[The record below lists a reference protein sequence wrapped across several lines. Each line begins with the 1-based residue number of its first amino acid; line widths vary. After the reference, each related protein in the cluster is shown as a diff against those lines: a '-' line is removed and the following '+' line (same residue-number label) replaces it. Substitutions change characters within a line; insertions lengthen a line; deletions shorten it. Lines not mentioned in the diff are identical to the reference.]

1 MVLESPQLTQRYIRS
16 VSKDYSTVRRFSSTP
31 VDVINSS
38 PFSHKPSIRG
48 VRSRKHARKRSSIS
62 STLTKVL
69 VLNVRDLLRVPD
81 QSDNN
86 DEHQPRSWIETNF
99 QKREC
104 IKFIPCPKDDTKCC
118 CGQARQT
125 HQTIAGIESG
135 SPGDLWMPTKHT
147 RAQPTD
153 AYGTIEFQGGAHPTK
168 AQYVRL
174 SFDTRPELL
183 VQLFT
188 KEWNLELP
196 KLLITVQ
203 GGKANFELQPKL
215 KKEIR
220 KGLLKAAK
228 TTGAW
233 IFTGGTNTGVTKQV
247 GDALLLEGQQRTG
260 RVVSIGIAPWGIVE
274 RNHELLGHNR
284 EVPCHSI
291 SSPRSKLAVL
301 NNRHAYFLLVDNGTQ
316 AKYGAELILR
326 RKLEKFI
333 SNLKLHPFTHSSTPV
348 VCLVIEGGTNTIRA
362 VLEYVTDTPPVPV
375 VVCDGSGR
383 AADLIA
389 FVHKYASDGDE
400 QPVLESMRD
409 YLISTIQ
416 KTFEVVSDQAEKL
429 YQELLQCTRNKNLI
443 TIFRIQEKP
452 EGEAQELDQTILT
465 ALFKSQHLSPPEQL
479 SLALTWNRVDI
490 ARSEIFVY
498 GQEWPLGALDE
509 AMMQALE
516 HDRIDFVKLLLE
528 NGVSMKKF
536 LTIPRLE
543 ELYNTKHGPA
553 NTLGYILRDVR
564 PHIPKGYVYTLHDIG
579 LVINKLMGGAYRS
592 YYTRRK
598 FRPIYAKV
606 MNSYA
611 NAHRKSSTYQRYA
624 GANSLSLVTGLLPFT
639 SEMALFEFPFNELL
653 IWAVL
658 TKRQQMALL
667 MWTHGEEALAK
678 SLVAC
683 KLYKAMAHEAA
694 EDDLDTE
701 IYEELRSYAKEFE
714 SKGIKLLDFSYR
726 TDGEKAQRLLTCE
739 LHSWSNQS
747 CLSLAVAANHRALLA
762 HPCSQVILADLWM
775 GGLRTRKNT
784 NFKVIL
790 GLVLPFYIKHLDFKS
805 KEELQQ
811 MPQTEEEH
819 LENQNLDN
827 DDSDR
832 SHPDAEALLADT
844 YSLRDTKVHE
854 NGKVSLTD
862 SDPSQFREFFHT
874 TDYEVKQHQPLRLK
888 KKVYEFYTAPIT
900 KFWADSMAYMFF
912 LLMFTFTVLVK
923 MEHKP
928 RWQEIY
934 SIAYI
939 ATLGFEKIREIISS
953 EPVAITHKFSVWAWN
968 MWNPCD
974 GAAII
979 LFFIGLSLR
988 FRPNTMDIGR
998 VIYCVDSIYW
1008 YLRILNILGVNK
1020 YLGPLVTMMGKMVKN
1035 MIYFVV
1041 LLAVVLMSFGVSRQA
1056 ILFPNMEPTW
1066 RLIREVIAGSIVAPG
1081 FLGALRHNSP
1091 SHGSRD
1097 STGGIGGYM
1106 SSHHR
1111 GHSTMSHQTTST
1123 SSSAPPQHATTS
1135 GQILQ
1140 RSELFNILSGNMTNN
1155 VTYQPYFML
1164 YGEVF
1169 ADDIDPPCGENPSQP
1184 ACVTGHWVTPITMS
1198 MYLLIANIL
1207 LINLLIAVFNN
1218 IFNEVNSVSHQVW
1231 MFQRFTVV
1239 MEYQQKPV
1247 LPPPFIAFCH
1257 FYSLLK
1263 YCIRKAKGLEVQRDN
1278 GLKLF
1283 LEKDDLER
1291 LYDFE
1296 EECVEGFFHEQ
1307 EIILNQSTEERVK
1320 NTTERVET
1328 MAQKIEDINQ
1338 KENLQTA
1345 TVQNIEFRLRKM
1357 EESSEQILNHLAV
1370 IHRFMAMHT
1379 MGQDD
1384 FNSSNINI
1392 PGDFQRIR
1400 TISVSDNEAAG
1411 AGSGNGGGGGGG
1423 FGGGGGGLGGL
1434 SNSLQVTNRRRFN
1447 RSLTE
1452 VRPDAYIFDDGTHF
1466 EVVPVPE
1473 ESDEIVKSREA
1484 LNEQVVRKISVQSE
1498 SDSDAYVPLS
1508 QRPST
1513 CETIKRTPYV
1523 TVRQDTGASTESK
1536 DTLTP
1541 LGNDDDHTL
1550 VGENSDETG
1559 PDITF
1564 EAARHRAMR
1573 QRTVS
1578 LCRRNSETCSI
1589 VGDISR
1595 SHISLNQLHLTRR
1608 QMSLTQSEPDSDK
1621 DAQTGKSVL
1630 HAKPSRNILLKLH
1643 SDYTSI
1649 TDELE
1654 SVCHMITSPTVSLP
1668 SHKTSLD
1675 RPKTD
1680 MSKAERAALL
1690 EKQHLKECEEN
1701 DYQMLEGLFTAR
1713 ASIDDTDDSYE
1724 AGASVDYSHRHPL
1737 RRETAIELSPSKPPA
1752 DGGVIGACDSS
1763 DTSGPAAG
1771 VFEVKNERPWQRNAS
1786 MEQQQTYH
1794 SPVVPQRATSEFL
1807 NPPYESTGRLFK
1819 KSSESLQ
1826 KNSSTDTDYSAHPY
1840 RFIKQSSND
1849 TTTSMTGSYNID
1861 TPSLTAEPSLD
1872 AVDTQSQ
1879 SQSQTLATTVLEG
1892 GVSLSGGSSLSISA
1906 RYQPLRTS
1914 SVGASDVKRS
1924 TDEGSSSL
1932 DFGTTNIMAQV
1943 QPPPRAMQLKKQFSL
1958 DQGKQPPPIPPTSRL
1973 SSTDTP
1979 TSTTELPPSSSS
1991 SASASAKLQPLS
2003 KHTATIAAGAVLPS
2017 SVPAKLISSLK
2028 PPLTSKLGMNILKE
2042 SSSSTEESKDGD
2054 QTAVASSGTMVT
2066 IPQIS
2071 TDLVQDEIAKLSSNI
2086 KSSTESE
2093 KDPPYNETMC

>member
-1 MVLESPQLTQRYIRS
+1 MLGKFTSNHVQVYHQYSRTVS
-16 VSKDYSTVRRFSSTP
+16 VKKP
-31 VDVINSS
+31 V
-38 PFSHKPSIRG
+38 K
-48 VRSRKHARKRSSIS
+48 
-62 STLTKVL
+62 
-69 VLNVRDLLRVPD
+69 
-81 QSDNN
+81 
-86 DEHQPRSWIETNF
+86 HQPRSWIETNF

-118 CGQARQT
+118 CGQAQIT

-135 SPGDLWMPTKHT
+135 SPGDLWLPTKHT
-147 RAQPTD
+147 RPQPTD

-203 GGKANFELQPKL
+203 GGKANFDLQAKL

-362 VLEYVTDTPPVPV
+362 VLEYVTDSPPVPV

-383 AADLIA
+383 AADLLA
-389 FVHKYASDGDE
+389 FVHKYASDGEE
-400 QPVLESMRD
+400 QPVLESMRE
-409 YLISTIQ
+409 YLIGTIQ
-416 KTFEVVSDQAEKL
+416 KTFEVGVDQAEKL

-443 TIFRIQEKP
+443 TVFRIQEKP

-498 GQEWPLGALDE
+498 GQEWPNGALDE

-564 PHIPKGYVYTLHDIG
+564 PHIPKGYIYTLHDIG

-611 NAHRKSSTYQRYA
+611 NACRKSSSYQYQRYA

-639 SEMALFEFPFNELL
+639 TEMALFEFPFNELL

-714 SKGIKLLDFSYR
+714 SKGNKLLDFSYR
-726 TDGEKAQRLLTCE
+726 QDAEKAQRLLTCE

-790 GLVLPFYIKHLDFKS
+790 GLIMPLYIRQLDFKS

-832 SHPDAEALLADT
+832 SQPDAENALLKAKRSISLRYRMGAGSNNRDKALLADT
-844 YSLRDTKVHE
+844 YSVRDTKVHE

-862 SDPSQFREFFHT
+862 SDPSQFREFFHLS
-874 TDYEVKQHQPLRLK
+874 EFSNEIKQHQPLRLK
-888 KKVYEFYTAPIT
+888 KKFYEFYTAPIT
-900 KFWADSMAYMFF
+900 KFWADSIAYMFF
-912 LLMFTFTVLVK
+912 LIMFSFTVLVK
-923 MEHKP
+923 MGPMP
-928 RWQEIY
+928 RWQEWY

-939 ATLGFEKIREIISS
+939 TTLGFEKVREIISS

-979 LFFIGLSLR
+979 LFLIGLSFR

-1056 ILFPNMEPTW
+1056 ILYPNNEPTW
-1066 RLIREVIAGSIVAPG
+1066 RLIRE
-1081 FLGALRHNSP
+1081 
-1091 SHGSRD
+1091 
-1097 STGGIGGYM
+1097 
-1106 SSHHR
+1106 
-1111 GHSTMSHQTTST
+1111 
-1123 SSSAPPQHATTS
+1123 
-1135 GQILQ
+1135 
-1140 RSELFNILSGNMTNN
+1140 

-1169 ADDIDPPCGENPSQP
+1169 ADDIDPPCGEDPRQP

-1263 YCIRKAKGLEVQRDN
+1263 YCVRKAKGLEVQRDN

-1307 EIILNQSTEERVK
+1307 EIILNQSTDERVK

-1328 MAQKIEDINQ
+1328 MSQKIEDINQ
-1338 KENLQTA
+1338 KENIQTA

-1357 EESSEQILNHLAV
+1357 EESSEQILSHLGV
-1370 IHRFMAMHT
+1370 IHRFMSAHT
-1379 MGQDD
+1379 AGNEELRGSVM
-1384 FNSSNINI
+1384 NI
-1392 PGDFQRIR
+1392 PGEMHRMR
-1400 TISVSDNEAAG
+1400 TISMSDNEA
-1411 AGSGNGGGGGGG
+1411 GSASGGGGGGG
-1423 FGGGGGGLGGL
+1423 GGGGPGGGVGLGPTL
-1434 SNSLQVTNRRRFN
+1434 TLNSLQVNNRRRFN

-1452 VRPDAYIFDDGTHF
+1452 VRPDAYILDEGTHF
-1466 EVVPVPE
+1466 EVVPLPE
-1473 ESDEIVKSREA
+1473 EPDEVVKSREA
-1484 LNEQVVRKISVQSE
+1484 LNEQVVRKASMQSE
-1498 SDSDAYVPLS
+1498 PDSDLYLPLS

-1513 CETIKRTPYV
+1513 CETVKRTPYV

-1541 LGNDDDHTL
+1541 MGTMDDDQTL
-1550 VGENSDETG
+1550 VGGDNSDDAA
-1559 PDITF
+1559 PDMNF
-1564 EAARHRAMR
+1564 EAARHRALR

-1578 LCRRNSETCSI
+1578 LCRRNSETYSLTAA
-1589 VGDISR
+1589 DINR
-1595 SHISLNQLHLTRR
+1595 SHISLNQLTTLSRR
-1608 QMSLTQSEPDSDK
+1608 QLSLTQSEPDSDK
-1621 DAQTGKSVL
+1621 DVPPVPQTGKSVL

-1643 SDYTSI
+1643 SEYTSI

-1654 SVCHMITSPTVSLP
+1654 NVCHLIASPTVSLQ
-1668 SHKTSLD
+1668 SNKASLD
-1675 RPKTD
+1675 RPKTE
-1680 MSKAERAALL
+1680 MSRAEAAALQ
-1690 EKQHLKECEEN
+1690 EKKHLKECEEN
-1701 DYQMLEGLFTAR
+1701 DYRILEGLFEAR
-1713 ASIDDTDDSYE
+1713 GSIDASVQAYE
-1724 AGASVDYSHRHPL
+1724 IGVSVDYSHRYPL
-1737 RRETAIELSPSKPPA
+1737 RRETAIELSPSKPA
-1752 DGGVIGACDSS
+1752 AEGGPIGGATNGDSS
-1763 DTSGPAAG
+1763 DTSGAGSSHHAAISG
-1771 VFEVKNERPWQRNAS
+1771 FQLKHERPWQRNSS
-1786 MEQQQTYH
+1786 MEQQAYQ
-1794 SPVVPQRATSEFL
+1794 SPLVPTRATSDFL
-1807 NPPYESTGRLFK
+1807 NAPYDSSGRLFK

-1840 RFIKQSSND
+1840 RFIKQSSNE
-1849 TTTSMTGSYNID
+1849 TNTSLTGSYNVD

-1872 AVDTQSQ
+1872 AGDSH
-1879 SQSQTLATTVLEG
+1879 SATGISMSVGPAG
-1892 GVSLSGGSSLSISA
+1892 GAATA
-1906 RYQPLRTS
+1906 RYQPKRTA
-1914 SVGASDVKRS
+1914 SVGAADGRRLRDDS
-1924 TDEGSSSL
+1924 SSSL
-1932 DFGTTNIMAQV
+1932 DLSAAPVMTQAAPAVPT
-1943 QPPPRAMQLKKQFSL
+1943 RSMQLKKQFSM
-1958 DQGKQPPPIPPTSRL
+1958 DQGKPLAPPISAETAEAAIGAGI
-1973 SSTDTP
+1973 STAAVAGVA
-1979 TSTTELPPSSSS
+1979 LPV
-1991 SASASAKLQPLS
+1991 QV
-2003 KHTATIAAGAVLPS
+2003 G
-2017 SVPAKLISSLK
+2017 AKLISTLK
-2028 PPLTSKLGMNILKE
+2028 PPYTSRLGMNVLKE
-2042 SSSSTEESKDGD
+2042 SSSSTEESRDGEPNS
-2054 QTAVASSGTMVT
+2054 TTSSSAKSSNVGLS

-2071 TDLVQDEIAKLSSNI
+2071 THLVQDEIAKLSSNI
-2086 KSSTESE
+2086 KSSQTSTESE

>member
-1 MVLESPQLTQRYIRS
+1 MVVTDSPLAAHKYLRRI
-16 VSKDYSTVRRFSSTP
+16 SKDFSTVRRYSNTPPVLSVRATTSAFIAAEAAAHLPTPRRSSGCTAPAAGAPPTP
-31 VDVINSS
+31 RG
-38 PFSHKPSIRG
+38 IR
-48 VRSRKHARKRSSIS
+48 RRQRMRKRSSVS
-62 STLTKVL
+62 STLSKVL
-69 VLNVRDLLRVPD
+69 ILNVRDLLKAHAAA
-81 QSDNN
+81 SD
-86 DEHQPRSWIETNF
+86 DPLKEHQPRSWIETNF

-118 CGQARQT
+118 CGQVQIT
-125 HQTIAGIESG
+125 HQTIPGIESG
-135 SPGDLWMPTKHT
+135 SPGDLWLPTKHT
-147 RAQPTD
+147 RPQPTD

-203 GGKANFELQPKL
+203 GGKANFDLQAKL

-362 VLEYVTDTPPVPV
+362 VLEYVTDSPPVPV

-383 AADLIA
+383 AADLLA
-389 FVHKYASDGDE
+389 FVHKYASDGEE

-409 YLISTIQ
+409 YLIGTIQ
-416 KTFEVVSDQAEKL
+416 KTFEVGLDQSEKL

-443 TIFRIQEKP
+443 TVFRIQEKP

-498 GQEWPLGALDE
+498 GQEWPNGALDE

-564 PHIPKGYVYTLHDIG
+564 PHIPKGYIYTLHDIG

-611 NAHRKSSTYQRYA
+611 NACRKSSTYQYQRYA

-678 SLVAC
+678 SLVSC

-714 SKGIKLLDFSYR
+714 SKGNKLLDFSYR
-726 TDGEKAQRLLTCE
+726 QDAEKAQRLLTCE

-790 GLVLPFYIKHLDFKS
+790 GLAMPLYIRQLDFKT

-832 SHPDAEALLADT
+832 SQPDAEALLADT
-844 YSLRDTKVHE
+844 YSVRDTKVHE

-862 SDPSQFREFFHT
+862 SDPAQFREFFNLSE
-874 TDYEVKQHQPLRLK
+874 YNEVKQHQPLRLK
-888 KKVYEFYTAPIT
+888 KKFYEFYTAPIT
-900 KFWADSMAYMFF
+900 KFWADSIAYMFF
-912 LLMFTFTVLVK
+912 LIMFSFTVLVK
-923 MEHKP
+923 METMP
-928 RWQEIY
+928 RWQEWY

-939 ATLGFEKIREIISS
+939 TTLGFEKVREIISS

-979 LFFIGLSLR
+979 LFLIGLAFR
-988 FRPNTMDIGR
+988 FRGSTMDIGR

-1056 ILFPNMEPTW
+1056 ILYPDKQPTW
-1066 RLIREVIAGSIVAPG
+1066 GLIKEVT
-1081 FLGALRHNSP
+1081 F
-1091 SHGSRD
+1091 
-1097 STGGIGGYM
+1097 
-1106 SSHHR
+1106 
-1111 GHSTMSHQTTST
+1111 
-1123 SSSAPPQHATTS
+1123 
-1135 GQILQ
+1135 
-1140 RSELFNILSGNMTNN
+1140 
-1155 VTYQPYFML
+1155 QPYFML

-1169 ADDIDPPCGENPSQP
+1169 AGDIDPPCGEDPSQP
-1184 ACVTGHWVTPITMS
+1184 GCVTGHWVTPITMS

-1247 LPPPFIAFCH
+1247 LPPPFIALCH

-1263 YCIRKAKGLEVQRDN
+1263 YCVRKAKGLEVQRDN

-1307 EIILNQSTEERVK
+1307 EIILNQSTDERVK

-1328 MAQKIEDINQ
+1328 MSQKIEDINQ
-1338 KENLQTA
+1338 KENIQTA

-1357 EESSEQILNHLAV
+1357 EESSEQILSHLAV
-1370 IHRFMAMHT
+1370 IHRFMSTHIAGT
-1379 MGQDD
+1379 DD
-1384 FNSSNINI
+1384 LRGSTINI
-1392 PGDFQRIR
+1392 PAEMHRMR
-1400 TISVSDNEAAG
+1400 TISISDTEGGGN
-1411 AGSGNGGGGGGG
+1411 GSGGPGGGGGGG
-1423 FGGGGGGLGGL
+1423 SGSGGGGAVVPLALGAGLNL
-1434 SNSLQVTNRRRFN
+1434 NSLQVTTRRRFN

-1452 VRPDAYIFDDGTHF
+1452 VRPDAYIFDEGTHF
-1466 EVVPVPE
+1466 EVVPLPE
-1473 ESDEIVKSREA
+1473 EPDEVVKSREA
-1484 LNEQVVRKISVQSE
+1484 LNEQVVRKASMQSE
-1498 SDSDAYVPLS
+1498 ADSDIYLPLS

-1513 CETIKRTPYV
+1513 CETVKRTPYV

-1541 LGNDDDHTL
+1541 MGNDDDQTL
-1550 VGENSDETG
+1550 VGGDNSDDAA
-1559 PDITF
+1559 PDINF
-1564 EAARHRAMR
+1564 EAARHRALR

-1578 LCRRNSETCSI
+1578 LCRRNSETYSLT
-1589 VGDISR
+1589 GADINR
-1595 SHISLNQLHLTRR
+1595 SHISLNQLASLSRR

-1621 DAQTGKSVL
+1621 DIPAAAAHPGKSVL

-1643 SDYTSI
+1643 SEYTSI

-1654 SVCHMITSPTVSLP
+1654 SVCHMIASPTVSLQ
-1668 SHKTSLD
+1668 SNKASLD
-1675 RPKTD
+1675 RPKTE
-1680 MSKAERAALL
+1680 MSRAEAAALL
-1690 EKQHLKECEEN
+1690 EKKHLKECEEN
-1701 DYQMLEGLFTAR
+1701 DYKILEGLIEAR
-1713 ASIDDTDDSYE
+1713 GSID
-1724 AGASVDYSHRHPL
+1724 ASAQPFEIGVSIDYSHRYPL
-1737 RRETAIELSPSKPPA
+1737 RRETAVELSPSKPSVEG
-1752 DGGVIGACDSS
+1752 DLMGGATGGGASGGGGDSS
-1763 DTSGPAAG
+1763 DTSGAG
-1771 VFEVKNERPWQRNAS
+1771 SCGAMVVVSSGFQLKNERPWQRNSS
-1786 MEQQQTYH
+1786 MEQQTYP
-1794 SPVVPQRATSEFL
+1794 SPLVPTRATSDFL
-1807 NPPYESTGRLFK
+1807 NPPYEGSGRLFK

-1826 KNSSTDTDYSAHPY
+1826 KNSSTETDYSAHPY
-1840 RFIKQSSND
+1840 RFIKQSSNE
-1849 TTTSMTGSYNID
+1849 TNTSLTGSYNVD

-1872 AVDTQSQ
+1872 AGDSH
-1879 SQSQTLATTVLEG
+1879 SATG
-1892 GVSLSGGSSLSISA
+1892 ISISVGAAGGAATA
-1906 RYQPLRTS
+1906 RYQPIRTA
-1914 SVGASDVKRS
+1914 SVGAADGRRLR
-1924 TDEGSSSL
+1924 DESSSSL
-1932 DFGTTNIMAQV
+1932 DLSSGGNTGPVTMQAAPA
-1943 QPPPRAMQLKKQFSL
+1943 PPSRPMLLKKQFSV
-1958 DQGKQPPPIPPTSRL
+1958 DQGKPSQPAETAA
-1973 SSTDTP
+1973 
-1979 TSTTELPPSSSS
+1979 TST
-1991 SASASAKLQPLS
+1991 A
-2003 KHTATIAAGAVLPS
+2003 TAPAQTPDAAQVG
-2017 SVPAKLISSLK
+2017 AKLISTLK
-2028 PPLTSKLGMNILKE
+2028 PQPFASKLGMNVLKE
-2042 SSSSTEESKDGD
+2042 SSSSTEESGC
-2054 QTAVASSGTMVT
+2054 SSAKSSNPALS

-2071 TDLVQDEIAKLSSNI
+2071 THLVQDEIAKLSSNI

-2093 KDPPYNETMC
+2093 KDPPFNETMC

>member
-1 MVLESPQLTQRYIRS
+1 MVVTDSPLALHKYVRRI
-16 VSKDYSTVRRFSSTP
+16 SKDFSTVRRYSNTPAVVVGSVRASTSAFIAAETAAHLPTCGTPTSRTPVSTP
-31 VDVINSS
+31 RG
-38 PFSHKPSIRG
+38 IR
-48 VRSRKHARKRSSIS
+48 RRQRMRKRSSVS
-62 STLTKVL
+62 STLSKVL
-69 VLNVRDLLRVPD
+69 ILNVRDLLKAHAGGEPLK
-81 QSDNN
+81 
-86 DEHQPRSWIETNF
+86 EHQPRSWIETNF

-118 CGQARQT
+118 CGQAQIT
-125 HQTIAGIESG
+125 HQTIPGIESG
-135 SPGDLWMPTKHT
+135 SPGDLWLPTKHT
-147 RAQPTD
+147 RPQPTD

-203 GGKANFELQPKL
+203 GGKANFDLQAKL

-333 SNLKLHPFTHSSTPV
+333 SNLKLHPSKNHWLKTNVTHSSTPV

-362 VLEYVTDTPPVPV
+362 VLEYVTDSPPVPV

-383 AADLIA
+383 AADLLA
-389 FVHKYASDGDE
+389 FVHKYASDGEE

-409 YLISTIQ
+409 YLIGTIQ
-416 KTFEVVSDQAEKL
+416 KTFEVGLDQSEKL

-443 TIFRIQEKP
+443 TVFRIQEKP

-498 GQEWPLGALDE
+498 GQEWPNGALDE

-564 PHIPKGYVYTLHDIG
+564 PHIPKGYIYTLHDIG

-611 NAHRKSSTYQRYA
+611 NACRKSSTYQYQRYA

-678 SLVAC
+678 SLVSC

-714 SKGIKLLDFSYR
+714 SKGNKLLDFSYR
-726 TDGEKAQRLLTCE
+726 QDAEKAQRLLTCE

-790 GLVLPFYIKHLDFKS
+790 GLAMPLYIRQLDFKS

-832 SHPDAEALLADT
+832 SQPDAEALLADS
-844 YSLRDTKVHE
+844 YSVRDTKVHE
-854 NGKVSLTD
+854 NGKVNLTAGAEEQPSKVSLTD
-862 SDPSQFREFFHT
+862 SDPAQFREFFNLSE
-874 TDYEVKQHQPLRLK
+874 YNEVKQHQPLRLK
-888 KKVYEFYTAPIT
+888 KKFYEFYTAPIT
-900 KFWADSMAYMFF
+900 KFWADSIAYMFF
-912 LLMFTFTVLVK
+912 LIMFSFTVLVK
-923 MEHKP
+923 MENMP
-928 RWQEIY
+928 RWQEWY

-939 ATLGFEKIREIISS
+939 TTLGFEKVREIISS

-979 LFFIGLSLR
+979 LFVIGLAFR

-1056 ILFPNMEPTW
+1056 ILFPDKQPTW
-1066 RLIREVIAGSIVAPG
+1066 SLIKEVI
-1081 FLGALRHNSP
+1081 F
-1091 SHGSRD
+1091 
-1097 STGGIGGYM
+1097 
-1106 SSHHR
+1106 
-1111 GHSTMSHQTTST
+1111 
-1123 SSSAPPQHATTS
+1123 
-1135 GQILQ
+1135 
-1140 RSELFNILSGNMTNN
+1140 
-1155 VTYQPYFML
+1155 QPYFML

-1169 ADDIDPPCGENPSQP
+1169 AGDIDPPCGEDPSQP
-1184 ACVTGHWVTPITMS
+1184 GCVTGHWVTPITMS

-1247 LPPPFIAFCH
+1247 LPPPFIALCH

-1263 YCIRKAKGLEVQRDN
+1263 YCVRKAKGLEVQRDN

-1307 EIILNQSTEERVK
+1307 EIILNQSTDERVK

-1328 MAQKIEDINQ
+1328 MSQKIEDINQ
-1338 KENLQTA
+1338 KENIQTA

-1357 EESSEQILNHLAV
+1357 EESSEQILSHLAV
-1370 IHRFMAMHT
+1370 IHRFMSTHT
-1379 MGQDD
+1379 AGADD
-1384 FNSSNINI
+1384 LRGSTINI
-1392 PGDFQRIR
+1392 PGEMQRMR
-1400 TISVSDNEAAG
+1400 TISISDTEGGGGNG
-1411 AGSGNGGGGGGG
+1411 AGGGSGGGGGGV
-1423 FGGGGGGLGGL
+1423 GGAIVPLGLGAGL
-1434 SNSLQVTNRRRFN
+1434 NLNSLQVTTRRRFN

-1452 VRPDAYIFDDGTHF
+1452 VRPDAYIFDEGTHF
-1466 EVVPVPE
+1466 EVVPLPE
-1473 ESDEIVKSREA
+1473 EPDEVVKSREA
-1484 LNEQVVRKISVQSE
+1484 LNEQVVRKASMQSE
-1498 SDSDAYVPLS
+1498 VDSDIYIPVS

-1513 CETIKRTPYV
+1513 CETVKRTPYV

-1541 LGNDDDHTL
+1541 MGNNDDDQTL
-1550 VGENSDETG
+1550 VGGDNSDDAT
-1559 PDITF
+1559 PDINF
-1564 EAARHRAMR
+1564 EAARHRALR

-1578 LCRRNSETCSI
+1578 LCRRNSETYSLT
-1589 VGDISR
+1589 GADINR
-1595 SHISLNQLHLTRR
+1595 SHISLNQLASLSRR

-1621 DAQTGKSVL
+1621 DTPVGQGSA
-1630 HAKPSRNILLKLH
+1630 HPA
-1643 SDYTSI
+1643 
-1649 TDELE
+1649 
-1654 SVCHMITSPTVSLP
+1654 
-1668 SHKTSLD
+1668 SLD
-1675 RPKTD
+1675 RPKTE
-1680 MSKAERAALL
+1680 MSRAEAAALL
-1690 EKQHLKECEEN
+1690 EKKHLKECEEN
-1701 DYQMLEGLFTAR
+1701 DYMILEGLIESR
-1713 ASIDDTDDSYE
+1713 GSID
-1724 AGASVDYSHRHPL
+1724 ASAQGFEIGVSIDYSHRYPL
-1737 RRETAIELSPSKPPA
+1737 RRETAVELSPSKPSV
-1752 DGGVIGACDSS
+1752 DGDLMGGGGGGGAGGGDSS
-1763 DTSGPAAG
+1763 DTSGAG
-1771 VFEVKNERPWQRNAS
+1771 SCGAMAGISSGFQLKNERPWQRNSS
-1786 MEQQQTYH
+1786 MEQQTYP
-1794 SPVVPQRATSEFL
+1794 SPLVPTRATSDFL
-1807 NPPYESTGRLFK
+1807 NPPYEGRLFK

-1826 KNSSTDTDYSAHPY
+1826 KNSSTETDYSAHPY
-1840 RFIKQSSND
+1840 RFIKQSSNE
-1849 TTTSMTGSYNID
+1849 TNTSLTGSYNVD

-1872 AVDTQSQ
+1872 AGDSH
-1879 SQSQTLATTVLEG
+1879 SATG
-1892 GVSLSGGSSLSISA
+1892 ISISVGAVGGTATA
-1906 RYQPLRTS
+1906 RYQPIRTA
-1914 SVGASDVKRS
+1914 SVGAADGRRLREES
-1924 TDEGSSSL
+1924 SSSL
-1932 DFGTTNIMAQV
+1932 DLSSSGPVTMQAAPA
-1943 QPPPRAMQLKKQFSL
+1943 PPVRPMLLKKQFSV
-1958 DQGKQPPPIPPTSRL
+1958 DQGKPSQPSQPSAEAVPQ
-1973 SSTDTP
+1973 TP
-1979 TSTTELPPSSSS
+1979 E
-1991 SASASAKLQPLS
+1991 
-2003 KHTATIAAGAVLPS
+2003 AAQAGQ
-2017 SVPAKLISSLK
+2017 AKLISTLK
-2028 PPLTSKLGMNILKE
+2028 PQPFASKLGMNVLKE
-2042 SSSSTEESKDGD
+2042 SSSSTDESVG
-2054 QTAVASSGTMVT
+2054 SSAKSSNPALS

-2071 TDLVQDEIAKLSSNI
+2071 THLVQDEIAKLSSNI

-2093 KDPPYNETMC
+2093 KDPPFNETMC

>member
-1 MVLESPQLTQRYIRS
+1 MVVTESPLAAHKYLRRISR
-16 VSKDYSTVRRFSSTP
+16 DFSTVRRYSNTP
-31 VDVINSS
+31 AVLSVRATTSAFIAAEAAAHLPTPRRNSGS
-38 PFSHKPSIRG
+38 LPPTGAPPTPRGIR
-48 VRSRKHARKRSSIS
+48 RRQRMRKRSSVS
-62 STLTKVL
+62 STLSKVL
-69 VLNVRDLLRVPD
+69 ILNVRDLLKAHAAA
-81 QSDNN
+81 SD
-86 DEHQPRSWIETNF
+86 DPLKEHQPRSWIETNF

-118 CGQARQT
+118 CGQVQIT
-125 HQTIAGIESG
+125 HQTIPGIESG
-135 SPGDLWMPTKHT
+135 SPGDLWLPTKHT
-147 RAQPTD
+147 RPQPTD

-203 GGKANFELQPKL
+203 GGKANFDLQAKL

-362 VLEYVTDTPPVPV
+362 VLEYVTDSPPVPV

-383 AADLIA
+383 AADLLA
-389 FVHKYASDGDE
+389 FVHKYASDGEE

-409 YLISTIQ
+409 YLIGTIQ
-416 KTFEVVSDQAEKL
+416 KTFEVGLDQSEKL

-443 TIFRIQEKP
+443 TVFRIQEKP

-498 GQEWPLGALDE
+498 GQEWPNGALDE

-564 PHIPKGYVYTLHDIG
+564 PHIPKGYIYTLHDIG

-611 NAHRKSSTYQRYA
+611 NACRKSSTYQYQRYA

-653 IWAVL
+653 VSDFSAAAARYFDSDKDSPHLHQQIWAVL

-678 SLVAC
+678 SLVSC

-714 SKGIKLLDFSYR
+714 SKGNKLLDFSYR
-726 TDGEKAQRLLTCE
+726 QDAEKAQRLLTCE

-790 GLVLPFYIKHLDFKS
+790 GLAMPLYIRQLDFKT

-832 SHPDAEALLADT
+832 SQPDAEALLADT
-844 YSLRDTKVHE
+844 YSVRDTKVHE

-862 SDPSQFREFFHT
+862 SDPAQFREFFNLSE
-874 TDYEVKQHQPLRLK
+874 YNEVKQHQPLRLK
-888 KKVYEFYTAPIT
+888 KKFYEFYTAPIT
-900 KFWADSMAYMFF
+900 KFWADSIAYMFF
-912 LLMFTFTVLVK
+912 LIMFSFTVLVK
-923 MEHKP
+923 METMP
-928 RWQEIY
+928 RWQEWY

-939 ATLGFEKIREIISS
+939 TTLGFEKVREIISS

-979 LFFIGLSLR
+979 LFLIGLAFR
-988 FRPNTMDIGR
+988 FRGSTMDIGR

-1056 ILFPNMEPTW
+1056 ILYPDKQPTW
-1066 RLIREVIAGSIVAPG
+1066 GLIKEVT
-1081 FLGALRHNSP
+1081 F
-1091 SHGSRD
+1091 
-1097 STGGIGGYM
+1097 
-1106 SSHHR
+1106 
-1111 GHSTMSHQTTST
+1111 
-1123 SSSAPPQHATTS
+1123 
-1135 GQILQ
+1135 
-1140 RSELFNILSGNMTNN
+1140 
-1155 VTYQPYFML
+1155 QPYFML

-1169 ADDIDPPCGENPSQP
+1169 AGDIDPPCGEDPSQP
-1184 ACVTGHWVTPITMS
+1184 GCVTGHWVTPITMS

-1247 LPPPFIAFCH
+1247 LPPPFIALCH

-1263 YCIRKAKGLEVQRDN
+1263 YCVRKAKGLEVQRDN

-1307 EIILNQSTEERVK
+1307 EIILNQSTDERVK

-1328 MAQKIEDINQ
+1328 MSQKIEDINQ
-1338 KENLQTA
+1338 KENIQTA

-1357 EESSEQILNHLAV
+1357 EESSEQILSHLAV
-1370 IHRFMAMHT
+1370 IHRFMSTHIAGT
-1379 MGQDD
+1379 DD
-1384 FNSSNINI
+1384 LRGSTINI
-1392 PGDFQRIR
+1392 PSEMHRMR
-1400 TISVSDNEAAG
+1400 TISISDTEGGGN
-1411 AGSGNGGGGGGG
+1411 GSGGAGGGGGSGS
-1423 FGGGGGGLGGL
+1423 GGGGPVVPLSLGAGLNL
-1434 SNSLQVTNRRRFN
+1434 NSLQVTTRRRFN

-1452 VRPDAYIFDDGTHF
+1452 VRPDAYIFDEGTHF
-1466 EVVPVPE
+1466 EVVPLPE
-1473 ESDEIVKSREA
+1473 EPDEVVKSREA
-1484 LNEQVVRKISVQSE
+1484 LNEQVVRKASMQSE
-1498 SDSDAYVPLS
+1498 ADSDIYLPLS

-1513 CETIKRTPYV
+1513 CETVKRTPYV

-1541 LGNDDDHTL
+1541 MGNDDDQTL
-1550 VGENSDETG
+1550 VGGDNSDDAA
-1559 PDITF
+1559 PDINF
-1564 EAARHRAMR
+1564 EAARHRALR

-1578 LCRRNSETCSI
+1578 LCRRNSETYSLT
-1589 VGDISR
+1589 GADFNR
-1595 SHISLNQLHLTRR
+1595 SHISLNQLASLSRR

-1621 DAQTGKSVL
+1621 DIPAAAAGSSSAHPGKSVL

-1643 SDYTSI
+1643 SEYTSI

-1654 SVCHMITSPTVSLP
+1654 SVCHMIASPTVSLQ
-1668 SHKTSLD
+1668 SNKASLD
-1675 RPKTD
+1675 RPKTE
-1680 MSKAERAALL
+1680 MSRAEAAALL
-1690 EKQHLKECEEN
+1690 EKKHLKECEEN
-1701 DYQMLEGLFTAR
+1701 DYKILEGLIEAR
-1713 ASIDDTDDSYE
+1713 GSID
-1724 AGASVDYSHRHPL
+1724 ASAQPFEIGVSIDYSHRYPL
-1737 RRETAIELSPSKPPA
+1737 RRETAVELSPSKPSA
-1752 DGGVIGACDSS
+1752 EGDLMGVASGGAASGGGGDSS
-1763 DTSGPAAG
+1763 DTSGAG
-1771 VFEVKNERPWQRNAS
+1771 SCGAMVVVSSGFQLKNERPWQRNSS
-1786 MEQQQTYH
+1786 MEQQTYP
-1794 SPVVPQRATSEFL
+1794 SPLVPTRATSDFL
-1807 NPPYESTGRLFK
+1807 NPPYEGTGRLFK

-1826 KNSSTDTDYSAHPY
+1826 KNSSTETDYSAHPY
-1840 RFIKQSSND
+1840 RFIKQSSNE
-1849 TTTSMTGSYNID
+1849 TNTSLTGSYNVD

-1872 AVDTQSQ
+1872 AGDSH
-1879 SQSQTLATTVLEG
+1879 SATG
-1892 GVSLSGGSSLSISA
+1892 ISISVGAASGAATA
-1906 RYQPLRTS
+1906 RYQPIRTA
-1914 SVGASDVKRS
+1914 SVGAADGRRLR
-1924 TDEGSSSL
+1924 DESSSSL
-1932 DFGTTNIMAQV
+1932 DLSSGGTTGPVTMQAAPA
-1943 QPPPRAMQLKKQFSL
+1943 PPSRPMLLKKQFSV
-1958 DQGKQPPPIPPTSRL
+1958 DQGKPSQPAETAA
-1973 SSTDTP
+1973 
-1979 TSTTELPPSSSS
+1979 TSTAGS
-1991 SASASAKLQPLS
+1991 
-2003 KHTATIAAGAVLPS
+2003 TAQTPEAAQVG
-2017 SVPAKLISSLK
+2017 AKLISTLK
-2028 PPLTSKLGMNILKE
+2028 PQPFASKLGMNVLKE
-2042 SSSSTEESKDGD
+2042 SSSSTEESGC
-2054 QTAVASSGTMVT
+2054 SSAKSSNPALS

-2071 TDLVQDEIAKLSSNI
+2071 THLVQDEIAKLSSNI

-2093 KDPPYNETMC
+2093 KDPPFNETMC